1 MKQILFFVV
10 LSFNLSA
17 QDITSTDQVHSGIVK
32 PTVQKIVAP
41 TLWDYADGME
51 GFDSYCIFKSSID
64 KNIYLLGFDEQGE
77 VNLKL
82 LIEQANYNFKLNQC
96 TVIYN
101 GTEIRLRQRLD

>member
-1 MKQILFFVV
+1 MKNL
-10 LSFNLSA
+10 LSTLLVCFSFHLSA
-17 QDITSTDQVHSGIVK
+17 QEVASINTGQV
-32 PTVQKIVAP
+32 VQTKIVAP

-51 GFDSYCIFKSSID
+51 GFDSYCIFKSSVD
-64 KNIYLLGFDEQGE
+64 NNIYLLGFDEQGE

-101 GTEIRLRQRLD
+101 GTEIRLRQRLE